1 MRMYRINN
9 IPRTRRTQIRKTPSQ
24 PPKGFPVAKQKK
36 RQRNKQRSQRMKALP
51 RKTLV
56 TRTCQMIQMLGH
68 QKRKKRKEKT
78 RPPGK
83 RQRLRQKRKDNA
95 DTRTVHWRNVVWN
108 NMKIIQLMSS
118 IVIQLRPIPYYI
130 INICMRNIDMII
142 VYFRAPPKTN
152 FFSDLLAY
160 DYLALPSGGQCCPT
174 PSHCWLPA

>member
-24 PPKGFPVAKQKK
+24 PQKDSPSQSKKNAKETSKEAKEWKPCQGK
-36 RQRNKQRSQRMKALP
+36 P
-51 RKTLV
+51 V

-95 DTRTVHWRNVVWN
+95 DIRTVHWRNVVWN

-130 INICMRNIDMII
+130 INICMRHIDMII